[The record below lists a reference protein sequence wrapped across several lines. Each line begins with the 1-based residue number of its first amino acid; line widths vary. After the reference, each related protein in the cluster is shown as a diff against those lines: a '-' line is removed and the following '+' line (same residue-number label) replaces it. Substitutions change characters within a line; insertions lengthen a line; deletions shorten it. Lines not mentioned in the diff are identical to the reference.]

1 MQRSVLQGDVIIF
14 VNSPAHSYGQL
25 ITFAL
30 HSLAAT
36 ISGLIVIIIIIAR
49 PFPTRKYN
57 KGPLIRTP
65 GKHPTNSIQM
75 RD

>member
-1 MQRSVLQGDVIIF
+1 LQGDVIIF
-14 VNSPAHSYGQL
+14 VNSPAHSYVQL

-36 ISGLIVIIIIIAR
+36 ISGLIVIIIIIIIIIIIAR

-65 GKHPTNSIQM
+65 LASTRRIQF
-75 RD
+75 R